1 MTALIWAAVIIYWQE
16 THRQVTAGDV
26 GVYLIAL
33 PLVALI
39 SWYVARGILRWAVDT
54 PVPKNI
60 SAPLDGSAAAA
71 KIASLEAQER
81 GYLLAISASAAHSAA
96 GQSAEEILAALKEQA
111 VKPESDPD
119 LQDSRGFAIRT
130 ARVIDL
136 DTTEA
141 EAWWANYDESVT
153 ASGKSLAPAPQFF
166 LRALALL
173 QAPLATSVDML
184 AQYSP
189 LVLAEAKTSGGVA
202 NIKPGLMVTIA
213 APSGLEESHKIA
225 LRAYV
230 EGQLGRLEW
239 PQERITITLLAP
251 SDGTAIIQLVDRY
264 SVRVNREGLRDILLL
279 LGSDSLIDE
288 NVVAQLEAEQR
299 LHTSEQLQGILP
311 GEAAAAVIFTPPGLM
326 SAEPPAAFIHR
337 AALGLRDKSADA
349 GGRITPDLVCALAE
363 QALVAGNA
371 QGAEIAGVVT
381 DCDHRSSRVVESAGM
396 MNQLLPELDPIADR
410 VSLGDA
416 LGHIGAA
423 GTVLLF
429 ALAAERA
436 KADEKPNLLMAVA
449 HPTERA
455 VFVVRHQPKPEV
467 APAATPSAA

>member
-33 PLVALI
+33 PLVAVI
-39 SWYVARGILRWAVDT
+39 SWYVARGIFRWAVDT
-54 PVPKNI
+54 P
-60 SAPLDGSAAAA
+60 APESVTAPQDGSAAAA

-81 GYLLAISASAAHSAA
+81 GYLLAIRGSAVHSAA

-119 LQDSRGFAIRT
+119 LQDSRGFTIRS
-130 ARVIDL
+130 ARVVDL
-136 DTTEA
+136 DTTEI
-141 EAWWANYDESVT
+141 EDWWASYDESVT

-173 QAPLATSVDML
+173 QAPLAASLDML

-189 LVLAEAKTSGGVA
+189 LVLAEAKSSGGTP
-202 NIKPGLMVTIA
+202 NIKPGLIVAIA
-213 APSGLEESHKIA
+213 APSGLEEAQKIA

-230 EGQLGRLEW
+230 EEQLSQLEW

-264 SVRVNREGLRDILLL
+264 SVRVNREGLQDILLL
-279 LGSDSLIDE
+279 LGSDSFIDE
-288 NVVAQLEAEQR
+288 NLVVQLEAEQR
-299 LHTSEQLQGILP
+299 LHTSEQLQGIVP

-363 QALVAGNA
+363 QALVAGNTR
-371 QGAEIAGVVT
+371 GADIAGVVT
-381 DCDHRSSRVVESAGM
+381 DCDHRSSRVIESAGM
-396 MNQLLPELDPIADR
+396 MNQLLTELDPITDR

-416 LGHIGAA
+416 LGHVGAA
-423 GTVLLF
+423 GTVLLL

-436 KADEKPNLLMAVA
+436 KADEKPNLLMAIA

-455 VFVVRHQPKPEV
+455 VFVVRHQPESEA
-467 APAATPSAA
+467 APAATPAAA

>member
-33 PLVALI
+33 PLIAVV
-39 SWYVARGILRWAVDT
+39 SWYVARGIFRWAVDT
-54 PVPKNI
+54 PAQENVA
-60 SAPLDGSAAAA
+60 APQDGSAAAA
-71 KIASLEAQER
+71 KIASLEARER
-81 GYLLAISASAAHSAA
+81 GYLLAVNGSAAHSVA
-96 GQSAEEILAALKEQA
+96 GQSAEEILAALKEQT

-119 LQDSRGFAIRT
+119 LRDSRGFAIRS

-136 DTTEA
+136 DTTEI
-141 EAWWANYDESVT
+141 EAWWAHYDERVT
-153 ASGKSLAPAPQFF
+153 ASGKSLAPAPHFF

-173 QAPLATSVDML
+173 QAPLAASVDML

-189 LVLAEAKTSGGVA
+189 LVLAEAKA
-202 NIKPGLMVTIA
+202 NTAIPTIKPGLMVAIA
-213 APSGLEESHKIA
+213 TPSGLEESQKMA

-230 EGQLGRLEW
+230 EEQLSQLEW

-251 SDGTAIIQLVDRY
+251 SDSTSIIQLVDRY
-264 SVRVNREGLRDILLL
+264 SVRVNREGLQDILLL

-288 NVVAQLEAEQR
+288 RVVAQLESEQR
-299 LHTSEQLQGILP
+299 LHTSERLQGIMP
-311 GEAAAAVIFTPPGLM
+311 GEAAAAVIFTPPSLIG
-326 SAEPPAAFIHR
+326 AEPPAAFIHR

-371 QGAEIAGVVT
+371 QAADIVGVVS

-396 MNQLLPELDPIADR
+396 MNQLLKELDPITDR

-436 KADEKPNLLMAVA
+436 KADEKPNLLLALA

-455 VFVVRHQPKPEV
+455 VFVVRHQPKPEA
-467 APAATPSAA
+467 APAATPAAA

>member
-1 MTALIWAAVIIYWQE
+1 MTALIWGAVIIYWQE

-33 PLVALI
+33 PLIAVI
-39 SWYVARGILRWAVDT
+39 SWYVARGIFRWAVDT
-54 PVPKNI
+54 P
-60 SAPLDGSAAAA
+60 APESVAAPQDGSAAAA

-81 GYLLAISASAAHSAA
+81 GYMLAITASAAYSAA
-96 GQSAEEILAALKEQA
+96 GQSAEEILAALKEKT

-119 LQDSRGFAIRT
+119 LTDSRGDAIRS
-130 ARVIDL
+130 ARVADL
-136 DTTEA
+136 DTGETGD
-141 EAWWANYDESVT
+141 WWANYAQGAA
-153 ASGKSLAPAPQFF
+153 ASSKPLAPAPPFF

-173 QAPLATSVDML
+173 QAPLATIVDAL

-189 LVLAEAKTSGGVA
+189 LVLADAKPSGTSPI
-202 NIKPGLMVTIA
+202 IKPGLMVAIA
-213 APSGLEESHKIA
+213 APSGLEEPHKIA

-230 EGQLGRLEW
+230 EEQLSRLEW
-239 PQERITITLLAP
+239 PQKSITITLLAP
-251 SDGTAIIQLVDRY
+251 SDGTAMIQLVDRY
-264 SVRVNREGLRDILLL
+264 SVRVNREGLQDILLL

-288 NVVAQLEAEQR
+288 RVVEQLETERR
-299 LHTSEQLQGILP
+299 LHTSEQLQGIVP
-311 GEAAAAVIFTPPGLM
+311 GEAAAAVIFAPPGLM

-337 AALGLRDKSADA
+337 AALGLRDKPADA
-349 GGRITPDLVCALAE
+349 GGRITPSLVCALAE
-363 QALVAGNA
+363 QALLAGNA
-371 QGAEIAGVVT
+371 QGADIAGVVS
-381 DCDHRSSRVVESAGM
+381 DCDHRSSRVIESAGM
-396 MNQLLPELDPIADR
+396 MNLLLTELDPITDR

-455 VFVVRHQPKPEV
+455 VFVVRHQLKPEG
-467 APAATPSAA
+467 APAPSADAA